1 MAHAICALDS
11 VSRWAV
17 TGTPIQNRLSD
28 LATLLKFI
36 RVHPYTDPKRFDA
49 DISQLWKSG
58 EDEEAVKRLKHL
70 SACLLLRRA
79 KGTINLP
86 PRRDMQCPVDFTREE
101 RAIYDEMRQQ
111 AITKI
116 DEALH
121 KDSEVSRT
129 GFYVNVLQQ
138 IESLR
143 LFSNL
148 GLHYPTRHDKFP
160 QSYPETDNWASVA
173 QQTFNVQR
181 EMGSVICLQCSSALE
196 MTEALFDDS
205 TATHQ
210 SPLFS
215 RCLKF
220 LCGDCTHK
228 LDRAGRIAA
237 CGHNP
242 SCPMAPVSTSNS
254 VLEEISDLISP
265 QTEPLSIGLPSKVEA
280 LVSNLKALSPD
291 IKWYFSNATSLL
303 K

>member
-28 LATLLKFI
+28 LAALLKFI
-36 RVHPYTDPKRFDA
+36 RIYPYTDPKRFDA
-49 DISQLWKSG
+49 DISGFWKSG
-58 EDEEAVKRLKHL
+58 EDEEAVKRLKRL

-101 RAIYDEMRQQ
+101 KAAYDNIRQQ
-111 AITKI
+111 AIIRI

-121 KDSEVSRT
+121 RNSEESRT
-129 GFYVNVLQQ
+129 GVYVNVLQQ

-143 LFSNL
+143 LFCNL
-148 GLHYPTRHDKFP
+148 GLYYHTRHDKFL

-181 EMGSVICLQCSSALE
+181 EMGLIICLQCSSSLE
-196 MTEALFDDS
+196 MTETLLDDS
-205 TATHQ
+205 TATQ
-210 SPLFS
+210 QCPLFS

-220 LCGDCTHK
+220 VCGDCAHK
-228 LDRAGRIAA
+228 LGRAGSTAA
-237 CGHNP
+237 CGHSP
-242 SCPMAPVSTSNS
+242 SCPIAPVSTSS
-254 VLEEISDLISP
+254 STIEEVSELISP
-265 QTEPLSIGLPSKVEA
+265 QTKTLSVGLPSKVEA
-280 LVSNLKALSPD
+280 LVSDLKTLPPNT
-291 IKWYFSNATSLL
+291 KWYFSSAASSL

>member
-49 DISQLWKSG
+49 DISRLWKSG

-86 PRRDMQCPVDFTREE
+86 RRRDTQCPVDFTREE
-101 RAIYDEMRQQ
+101 RAIYDKMQQQ
-111 AITKI
+111 AITRI

-121 KDSEVSRT
+121 KDSETSRT
-129 GFYVNVLQQ
+129 GIYVNVLQQ

-143 LFSNL
+143 LFCNL
-148 GLHYPTRHDKFP
+148 GLHYHTRHDKFP

-173 QQTFNVQR
+173 QQTFNVQQ
-181 EMGSVICLQCSSALE
+181 EMGPIICLQCSSALE
-196 MTEALFDDS
+196 MTEALLDNS
-205 TATHQ
+205 TATLHT
-210 SPLFS
+210 PLFS

-220 LCGDCTHK
+220 LCGDCTRK

-237 CGHNP
+237 CGHSP
-242 SCPMAPVSTSNS
+242 SCPMAPVSTSSS

-265 QTEPLSIGLPSKVEA
+265 QVKPLLIGLPSKVEA
-280 LVSNLKALSPD
+280 LVSDLKTLSPD
-291 IKWYFSNATSLL
+291 VKWYFFNATSSL